1 MSSRQDVQEKLKVTS
16 SAGGPVEVTRRSQ
29 AKYAVASS
37 SVISS
42 ETSVSKAS
50 LREAASTLEVA
61 GGFLLVR
68 VDAASVVS
76 PSVAPYLA
84 CQLEKGAVSQAPP
97 DSAGLE
103 GRKVLYVKSKA
114 ISYDSMVLVPWDAV
128 LLLF

>member
-37 SVISS
+37 SVLSS
-42 ETSVSKAS
+42 ETSTSKS
-50 LREAASTLEVA
+50 TLREAASTLEVA
-61 GGFLLVR
+61 GGFLLVQ
-68 VDAASVVS
+68 VDTTDVVS
-76 PSVAPYLA
+76 SSAAPYLA
-84 CQLEKGAVSQAPP
+84 CPLEKGVVSQAPP
-97 DSAGLE
+97 ESAGLE

-114 ISYDSMVLVPWDAV
+114 IQYDSMVLVPWDAM